1 MPESEVQ
8 KIAEEADF
16 IVNGYAFTS
25 RSDGFVSILNLEHPD
40 CAIVINK
47 SLEII
52 ETNMDEI
59 EQVTWCTASH
69 NGVPQVL
76 DFIRKFY
83 FIFY

>member
-8 KIAEEADF
+8 KIAEDADF

-40 CAIVINK
+40 CALVINK

-59 EQVTWCTASH
+59 EQVI
-69 NGVPQVL
+69 VL
-76 DFIRKFY
+76 ELAKKNLQFLEDSNA
-83 FIFY
+83 

>member
-59 EQVTWCTASH
+59 EQVI
-69 NGVPQVL
+69 VL
-76 DFIRKFY
+76 ELAKKNLQFLEDSNA
-83 FIFY
+83 

>member
-1 MPESEVQ
+1 MPDSELQ
-8 KIAEEADF
+8 KIADEADF

-25 RSDGFVSILNLEHPD
+25 RNDGFVSILNLEHPD

-59 EQVTWCTASH
+59 EQVI
-69 NGVPQVL
+69 VL
-76 DFIRKFY
+76 ELAKKNLQFLEDSNA
-83 FIFY
+83 